1 MESGVPEEFQS
12 GVIRM
17 KRAAVLGYPIQH
29 SLSPAIH
36 RAAYKRLG
44 LDATYSAEQVGS
56 DELDGY
62 LAHELK
68 ESEWI
73 GFSLTMPLKEV
84 LCGLVEK
91 FNIQIDPTAERIN
104 SANTLYLKN
113 ATWQAC
119 STDVSGFAYLLRN
132 REISTVS
139 ILGSGGTAR
148 AAIEA
153 LPIHAAINIYRR
165 NSNRDAFIRSAF
177 SNKRIL
183 FKDWSRVHESWSSNL
198 VINTVPISG
207 MNELT
212 SRFESPRILVDALYS
227 PWPPPLTV
235 RQLSV
240 QGEVITGLDL
250 LCAQALDQ
258 ITLMTGQEFEKDE
271 MFYYLRKEAE
281 AAL

>member
-1 MESGVPEEFQS
+1 
-12 GVIRM
+12 M

-36 RAAYKRLG
+36 NAAYKRLG
-44 LDATYSAEQVGS
+44 LQARYSAEEVGS
-56 DELDGY
+56 DALDGY
-62 LAHELK
+62 LAHQLK

-73 GFSLTMPLKEV
+73 GFSLTMPLKET
-84 LCGLVEK
+84 LCGLIEK

-104 SANTLYLKN
+104 SANTLYMKN
-113 ATWQAC
+113 TSWQAC
-119 STDVSGFAYLLRN
+119 STDVTGFAYLLRN

-153 LPIHAAINIYRR
+153 LPNDGSVNIYRR
-165 NSNRDAFIRSAF
+165 NPNRDAFIDSAF
-177 SNKRIL
+177 SEKKIV
-183 FKDWSRVHESWSSNL
+183 FKDWSQVHESWSSDL

-207 MNELT
+207 MSELT
-212 SRFESPRILVDALYS
+212 SHFESPRLLLDALYS
-227 PWPPPLTV
+227 PWPPPLTTL
-235 RQLSV
+235 QLSS

-258 ITLMTGQEFEKDE
+258 IALMTGETFEKDE
-271 MFYYLRKEAE
+271 MFSYLREEVEAI
-281 AAL
+281 L